1 MSRPIFK
8 INGHDYTRYLAEDGL
23 KPTRNDLDS
32 DGSGRNLL
40 DGLMYRSRIATK
52 VKWTVS
58 FERLDEA
65 VMAQI
70 EQDMYADDNYVTV
83 IMLDPKQNRYV
94 ERTYY
99 CSTINEGVQRYIGG
113 RTVYDG
119 VTFNLTER

>member
-52 VKWTVS
+52 VKWTVAGGGS
-58 FERLDEA
+58 PFFSNGHCAADCRSGTRLFA
-65 VMAQI
+65 HTPGKNQ
-70 EQDMYADDNYVTV
+70 V
-83 IMLDPKQNRYV
+83 I
-94 ERTYY
+94 
-99 CSTINEGVQRYIGG
+99 
-113 RTVYDG
+113 
-119 VTFNLTER
+119 